1 MQRVS
6 VKGVLLR
13 LTVAVAALLSM
24 GAAGAAPKAD
34 LWDFWNVSDESSTQS
49 VDHGRWQAFLDD
61 YLRISSDGINRLA
74 YRSVSASDRAKLG
87 EYLDSLSSLDP
98 RDYNRAEQLAYWI
111 NLYNALTVEVVL
123 RHPKKGSI
131 LRMGKGLFSIGPWDD
146 PLLTIAGEPLT
157 LNDIEHRVLRPIWQ
171 DRRIH
176 YAVNCASI
184 GCPNLATTAYTASN
198 VETLLDA
205 GEAAYINHPRGV
217 RFDDRGRLQLS
228 ELYKWYAGDFAADE
242 PALVRYLA
250 EHHTTMG
257 SELVAYTGRIRYD
270 YDWALNGS

>member
-1 MQRVS
+1 MQRVK
-6 VKGVLLR
+6 VMGVLLQ
-13 LTVAVAALLSM
+13 LMVALAALLSM

-34 LWDFWNVSDESSTQS
+34 LWDFWNASDESNARSI
-49 VDHGRWQAFLDD
+49 DHGRWQSFLDD
-61 YLRISSDGINRLA
+61 NLRVGSDGINRVA
-74 YRSVSASDRAKLG
+74 YQAVSGRHRAELG
-87 EYLDSLSSLDP
+87 DYLDSLSSLDP
-98 RDYNRAEQLAYWI
+98 RTYNRAEQFAYWI

-131 LRMGKGLFSIGPWDD
+131 LRMGKGWFSIGPWND
-146 PLLTIAGEPLT
+146 PLLTIAGQPLT
-157 LNDIEHRVLRPIWQ
+157 LNDIEHRVLRPIWR

-184 GCPNLATTAYTASN
+184 GCPNLAKTAYTSSN

-205 GEAAYINHPRGV
+205 GEAAYINHPRGA

-228 ELYKWYAGDFAADE
+228 ELYKWYAGDFAEDE

-250 EHHTTMG
+250 EHHATMA
-257 SELVAYTGRIRYD
+257 SELITYTGRIRYD